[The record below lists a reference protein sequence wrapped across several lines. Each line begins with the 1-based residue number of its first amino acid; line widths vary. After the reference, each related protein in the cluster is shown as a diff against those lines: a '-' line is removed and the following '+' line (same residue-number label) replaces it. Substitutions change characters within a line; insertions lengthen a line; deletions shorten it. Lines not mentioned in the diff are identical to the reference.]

1 MGRLLAYGLV
11 MIDPFDFSLAV
22 FLAYGLVII
31 GLIAFISEPSFV
43 LSLAVDML
51 VSDTGNAFA
60 ATAFDF

>member
-22 FLAYGLVII
+22 FLAYGLVFI
-31 GLIAFISEPSFV
+31 GLIAFILDPSFGEDV
-43 LSLAVDML
+43 L
-51 VSDTGNAFA
+51 VSEAGNAFA